1 MPPKL
6 PSARGRRGR
15 GGKAASQRLKATAD
29 GKIAEMDDI
38 EILANKLW
46 LGDKGVRWSD
56 DSIVDIMRTHI
67 VDKQYTRS
75 SLQTLERLQYFECY
89 LWVNYVSTDDS
100 LVSDAHIMSILL
112 MANEKYQQG
121 VITSMWPLMEGQ
133 AFGRLFDRVVR
144 MTTNILS
151 SQETVGLMDNLSACS
166 VVVQF
171 LIACFGSLETESVRN
186 ACMPITS
193 LALWEYIDDTRVLVE
208 KEFERMPQLRKFAK
222 HLRKKK
228 NAGDVLLPALL
239 RDFIAMLFDEENTVG
254 RLAYCTKFAE
264 LLVDL
269 ESQLATRRYVNL
281 LLVDHQV
288 LDLCLL
294 SEWYRLGS
302 GTEPAGDGEHWRLAK
317 KFRDMV

>member
-1 MPPKL
+1 
-6 PSARGRRGR
+6 RGR
-15 GGKAASQRLKATAD
+15 GGKAASQRPKATAD

-56 DSIVDIMRTHI
+56 ESVVNIMRTHI
-67 VDKQYTRS
+67 VGKQYTRS
-75 SLQTLERLQYFECY
+75 SLQTLERLQYFERY
-89 LWVNYVSTDDS
+89 LWANYVSTDDS

-151 SQETVGLMDNLSACS
+151 SQEAVGLMDNLSARS

-186 ACMPITS
+186 ACMPISS

-269 ESQLATRRYVNL
+269 ESQLATRRY
-281 LLVDHQV
+281 
-288 LDLCLL
+288 
-294 SEWYRLGS
+294 
-302 GTEPAGDGEHWRLAK
+302 
-317 KFRDMV
+317 